1 MFTVVFYAIAVT
13 ALVASIVADRGKTR
27 RALVKSGRAFVR
39 ILPEFI
45 VVIVAAGIILA
56 FIEPEVIS
64 RMIGE
69 ESGFLGVLTA
79 SVVGSISLMPGFVAF
94 PLASAI
100 LKQGAGIM
108 QIGAFVSALMMVG
121 VITFPVER
129 TVFGTR
135 VTIMRN
141 LLAFVFTF
149 IVAGAIAIVLGGSV

>member
-1 MFTVVFYAIAVT
+1 MFTVVFYAVAVT
-13 ALVASIVADRGKTR
+13 ALVASIIADRGKTR
-27 RALVKSGRAFVR
+27 QALVKSGRAFVR

-45 VVIVAAGIILA
+45 VVIVVAGIILA
-56 FIEPEVIS
+56 FIEPDAVS

-79 SVVGSISLMPGFVAF
+79 SVVGSITLMPGFVAF
-94 PLASAI
+94 PLASVI
-100 LKQGAGIM
+100 LKQGAGLM

-149 IVAGAIAIVLGGSV
+149 IVAGAIATVLGGSA